1 MLTLISALG
10 FPCCYLAKA
19 RWGGRPGPYFVTNR
33 SSIWRYARSAPRLRR
48 HSERG
53 KPAERRTQTRS
64 SSHRSK
70 KIAPFRKLIQFPQ
83 AKGKIVEAAEFS
95 TAPGY
100 HNISINFQDKTC
112 LNFSIETGFSLET
125 DYSDWKTGNQSVL
138 RVWRP
143 ITSKK

>member
-1 MLTLISALG
+1 MATKK
-10 FPCCYLAKA
+10 AKRSVHRA
-19 RWGGRPGPYFVTNR
+19 QLPHRP
-33 SSIWRYARSAPRLRR
+33 
-48 HSERG
+48 
-53 KPAERRTQTRS
+53 
-64 SSHRSK
+64 K

-83 AKGKIVEAAEFS
+83 AKGKIVEDAEFS

>member
-1 MLTLISALG
+1 MATKK
-10 FPCCYLAKA
+10 AKRSVHRA
-19 RWGGRPGPYFVTNR
+19 QLVEATRHNNRRVTN
-33 SSIWRYARSAPRLRR
+33 R

-70 KIAPFRKLIQFPQ
+70 KIAPFRKLIRFPR
-83 AKGKIVEAAEFS
+83 AKGKIVEGAEFS

-112 LNFSIETGFSLET
+112 LNFSIETGFTLET
-125 DYSDWKTGNQSVL
+125 DYSDWKTGNQRVL

-143 ITSKK
+143 FNSHK